1 MKKIYFIGEI
11 HRPGEKV
18 PTSGQYGVGVYDY
31 KTKRLKAGENEIPG
45 IKRKRF
51 PPHRLP
57 KSLISNS
64 VKGIATPKIRV
75 YFLKDKTKHLF

>member
-1 MKKIYFIGEI
+1 MGEI
-11 HRPGEKV
+11 HRPGEKI

-31 KTKRLKAGENEIPG
+31 KTKRLKAEKNEITG

-51 PPHRLP
+51 PPHRWP
-57 KSLISNS
+57 KSLICNS
-64 VKGIATPKIRV
+64 VKAIATSKIRV